1 MGLFAHD
8 CIVADHHACA
18 KQGASMDDYIMP

>member
-1 MGLFAHD
+1 MGLLADD

-18 KQGASMDDYIMP
+18 KQGASMDNYVMP